1 MKTLSHSDKS
11 TLFNSIRN
19 IPDYPKPGILF
30 KDISTLLNDHAAFSL
45 LIDHLCDYYQDQHID
60 FVAGI
65 ESRGFIFGAIL
76 AYKLNAGFVPI
87 RKPGKLP
94 SQTYQS
100 HYELEYGTDTLEIH
114 QDAFRG
120 TNAAKILLT
129 DDLIAT
135 GGTAQTAI
143 ELINQAG
150 GQCTGACFAV
160 ALHALPGYSALSKLT
175 PVYSVL
181 DC

>member
-1 MKTLSHSDKS
+1 MKTLSESNKNR
-11 TLFNSIRN
+11 LLNSIRN

-30 KDISTLLNDHAAFSL
+30 KDISTLLNDHTAFSL
-45 LIDHLCDYYQDQHID
+45 LIDHLCDYYQDQKID

-100 HYELEYGTDTLEIH
+100 EYALEYGTDTLEIH
-114 QDAFRG
+114 QDAFRDIKS
-120 TNAAKILLT
+120 AKVLVT

-135 GGTAQTAI
+135 GGTAQAALKLI
-143 ELINQAG
+143 EKAG
-150 GQCTGACFAV
+150 GQCIGACFAI
-160 ALHALPGYSALSKLT
+160 ALHTLPGYQALSKLT
-175 PVYSVL
+175 SVYSAL
-181 DC
+181 DG